1 MPTVHTHYV
10 TYDRKG
16 GRRLHSGTATDD
28 IVSPLVTGA
37 ANGEPYEAWAPPTIE
52 WTDKEGKHAADF
64 AFWSVVGAQGGA
76 SVTTEQSLDI
86 TVGGSD
92 VQASAWY
99 LPSGGGGNGGP
110 AFYVDAFDVNEG
122 RFFNEDFV
130 TVSPDGSLSA
140 NANETGVVPTAT
152 AEDITA
158 VSAIEGV
165 PFLDWTEFVQPS
177 PQVVTG
183 EDLHAPLEETAVA
196 FAFYQTPPSP
206 ETHRPNVSELGTWV
220 SWGVKVD
227 GGGPTGRGPVE
238 PWNPFVLQLAAGL
251 ALADTAKLVA
261 PELRGA
267 VSELAA
273 KQVTLASR
281 QIAGHIE
288 GGAMKGGA
296 IQGGASEQG

>member
-1 MPTVHTHYV
+1 M
-10 TYDRKG
+10 
-16 GRRLHSGTATDD
+16 
-28 IVSPLVTGA
+28 
-37 ANGEPYEAWAPPTIE
+37 
-52 WTDKEGKHAADF
+52 
-64 AFWSVVGAQGGA
+64 
-76 SVTTEQSLDI
+76 
-86 TVGGSD
+86 
-92 VQASAWY
+92 
-99 LPSGGGGNGGP
+99 
-110 AFYVDAFDVNEG
+110 
-122 RFFNEDFV
+122 
-130 TVSPDGSLSA
+130 
-140 NANETGVVPTAT
+140 
-152 AEDITA
+152 
-158 VSAIEGV
+158 
-165 PFLDWTEFVQPS
+165 
-177 PQVVTG
+177 VTG

-296 IQGGASEQG
+296 MQGGASEQG